1 MIMRLHVAVILQMP
15 PLLFQRRL
23 VVHDPHLE
31 GTATLD
37 SAGLSFTFVICDL
50 ARVFHGSCPRAYVA
64 AEAAGGAVF
73 GQSVAS
79 LCGPGVAEG
88 AELF

>member
-1 MIMRLHVAVILQMP
+1 MN
-15 PLLFQRRL
+15 
-23 VVHDPHLE
+23 DPHLE
-31 GTATLD
+31 RTATLD
-37 SAGLSFTFVICDL
+37 SASLPLSFVICDL
-50 ARVFHGSCPRAYVA
+50 ARVFHGSCSRADVA

-79 LCGPGVAEG
+79 LCSPGVAEG

>member
-1 MIMRLHVAVILQMP
+1 MD
-15 PLLFQRRL
+15 
-23 VVHDPHLE
+23 DPHLE
-31 GTATLD
+31 RTAALD
-37 SAGLSFTFVICDL
+37 SAGLPFAFVVCDL
-50 ARVFHGSCPRAYVA
+50 AGVFHGSCARAYVA

-88 AELF
+88 AEFF

>member
-1 MIMRLHVAVILQMP
+1 MIVRLHVAVILQTP
-15 PLLFQRRL
+15 PFLFQRRL
-23 VVHDPHLE
+23 VVDDPHLE
-31 GTATLD
+31 RTAALD
-37 SAGLSFTFVICDL
+37 GAGLPLAFVVCDL
-50 ARVFHGSCPRAYVA
+50 ARVFHGSCPRADVA